1 MSEVLIFPSKSD
13 DHDKEITVIAN
24 LVAILGQCEPAQ
36 RIRILRYLH
45 SLYSIPLIPP
55 APPPFLRQD

>member
-1 MSEVLIFPSKSD
+1 MSEVLIFPAKGD

-24 LVAILGQCEPAQ
+24 LVAILGECEPAQ

-45 SLYSIPLIPP
+45 SLYSTPPIPTKPP
-55 APPPFLRQD
+55 WLTSD